1 MLPPL
6 LWLIDSPQGYPPEV
20 DRFTTSSD
28 RRREAGVATLKDVAA
43 AAGVSRT
50 TVSNAYNRPGKLS
63 AALRARILTAAR
75 ELGYPGPDPVARGL
89 RTGRVG
95 AIGFLLAE
103 ALTFAF
109 DDPAAVLLLRGVAE
123 IGQLADVGLS
133 LLPSPPERPEGAATA
148 SQAVTRAAVD
158 GFLVYHLPEDHPGM
172 LAVRGRRLPAVVV
185 DGPDL
190 PGVPFVGV
198 DDRGGARRAAE
209 HLLALG
215 HRRIGV
221 LVDRIAA
228 DAYRGPVDDRRRGTS
243 GFRASNLRL
252 AGYADALR
260 GAGLAWQAV
269 PIQECGVPDRASG
282 HAGAT
287 ALLDRAPELTAI
299 LATTDLLAK
308 GAIQAAG
315 ERGLPVPAALSVVG
329 FDDLPDSASAGLT
342 TVHQPLADKGRVAA
356 RLLLQ
361 ALDGA
366 ATPASRVEL
375 PTRLVPR
382 GSTAPPRSRR

>member
-1 MLPPL
+1 M
-6 LWLIDSPQGYPPEV
+6 
-20 DRFTTSSD
+20 
-28 RRREAGVATLKDVAA
+28 ATLKDVAA

-50 TVSNAYNRPGKLS
+50 TASNAYNQPSKLS
-63 AALRARILTAAR
+63 AAVRARILAAAQ
-75 ELGYPGPDPVARGL
+75 ELGYPGPDPIARSL

-95 AIGFLLAE
+95 MLGVLLAE

-133 LLPSPPERPEGAATA
+133 LLPSPPERAAGAATVT
-148 SQAVTRAAVD
+148 QAVTRAAVD
-158 GFLVYHLPEDHPGM
+158 GFLVYHLPDDHPSTPAL
-172 LAVRGRRLPAVVV
+172 LARRLPTVVV

-190 PGVPFVGV
+190 QGVPLVGV
-198 DDRGGARRAAE
+198 DDRGGARQAAE

-243 GFRASNLRL
+243 GFRASHLRL

-260 GAGLAWQAV
+260 TASVAWQAV
-269 PIQECGVPDRASG
+269 PIQECGIPDRASG
-282 HAGAT
+282 HAGAA

-299 LATTDLLAK
+299 LATTDLLAQ
-308 GAIQAAG
+308 GAIQAAH
-315 ERGLPVPAALSVVG
+315 ERNLPVPAALSVVG
-329 FDDLPDSASAGLT
+329 FDDLPDTAGTGLT
-342 TVHQPLADKGRVAA
+342 TVHQPLADKGRIAA

-366 ATPASRVEL
+366 VTPASRVEL
-375 PTRLVPR
+375 PTRLILR
-382 GSTAPPRSRR
+382 GSTASPLTNR

>member
-1 MLPPL
+1 
-6 LWLIDSPQGYPPEV
+6 
-20 DRFTTSSD
+20 
-28 RRREAGVATLKDVAA
+28 VATLKDVAV

-63 AALRARILTAAR
+63 AAVRERILAAAE

-95 AIGFLLAE
+95 ALGVVLAE

-133 LLPSPPERPEGAATA
+133 LLPSPPERPTGAAAAT
-148 SQAVTRAAVD
+148 QAVTRAAVD
-158 GFLVYHLPEDHPGM
+158 GFLVYHLPDDHPGIPAI
-172 LAVRGRRLPAVVV
+172 LGRRLPTVVV

-190 PGVPFVGV
+190 RGVPFVSV
-198 DDRGGARRAAE
+198 DDRGGARQAAE

-228 DAYRGPVDDRRRGTS
+228 DAYTGPVDGRRLGTS
-243 GFRASNLRL
+243 GFRASHLRL

-260 GAGLAWQAV
+260 AAGLAWQAV
-269 PIQECGVPDRASG
+269 PVQECGVPDRASG

-287 ALLDRAPELTAI
+287 ALLDRAPGLTAI
-299 LATTDLLAK
+299 LATTDLLAL
-308 GAIQAAG
+308 GAIQAA
-315 ERGLPVPAALSVVG
+315 RARDLPVPDALSVVG
-329 FDDLPDSASAGLT
+329 FDDLPAAAGAGLT
-342 TVHQPLADKGRVAA
+342 TVRQPLADKGRVAA

-361 ALDGA
+361 RLDGPA
-366 ATPASRVEL
+366 APASRVEL

-382 GSTAPPRSRR
+382 GSTAQPPTRR

>member
-1 MLPPL
+1 
-6 LWLIDSPQGYPPEV
+6 
-20 DRFTTSSD
+20 
-28 RRREAGVATLKDVAA
+28 VATLKDVAA

-63 AALRARILTAAR
+63 PAVRARILAAAQ

-95 AIGFLLAE
+95 TVGVLLAE

-109 DDPAAVLLLRGVAE
+109 DDPAAVLLLRGAAE
-123 IGQLADVGLS
+123 IGQQADMGLS
-133 LLPSPPERPEGAATA
+133 LLPAPPERPAGAATA
-148 SQAVTRAAVD
+148 TQAAIRAAVD
-158 GFLVYHLPEDHPGM
+158 GFLVYHLPDDHPSVPAV
-172 LAVRGRRLPAVVV
+172 LARRLPTVVV

-190 PGVPFVGV
+190 HGIPFVGV
-198 DDRGGARRAAE
+198 DDRGGARQAAE

-228 DAYRGPVDDRRRGTS
+228 DAYRGPVDRQRRATA
-243 GFRASNLRL
+243 GFRASHLRL

-260 GAGLAWQAV
+260 AAGLAWQAA
-269 PIQECGVPDRASG
+269 PIQECGVSDRASG

-287 ALLDRAPELTAI
+287 ALLDRSPELTAI
-299 LATTDLLAK
+299 LATTDLLAQ
-308 GAIQAAG
+308 GAIQAAH
-315 ERGLPVPAALSVVG
+315 ERDLPVPAALSVVG
-329 FDDLPDSASAGLT
+329 FDDLPDAASAGLT
-342 TVHQPLADKGRVAA
+342 TVHQPLADKGRIAA

-361 ALDGA
+361 ALDSA
-366 ATPASRVEL
+366 VARASHVEL
-375 PTRLVPR
+375 PTRLILR
-382 GSTAPPRSRR
+382 CSTAPRHRGIAVS

>member
-1 MLPPL
+1 M
-6 LWLIDSPQGYPPEV
+6 V
-20 DRFTTSSD
+20 DRFTKLGAAEGA
-28 RRREAGVATLKDVAA
+28 RVATLKDVAA

-63 AALRARILTAAR
+63 AAVRERVLAAAR

-95 AIGFLLAE
+95 ALGVLLAE

-109 DDPAAVLLLRGVAE
+109 DDPAAVLLLSGVAE
-123 IGQLADVGLS
+123 VGQLADVGLS
-133 LLPSPPERPEGAATA
+133 LLPAPPERPTGAATA
-148 SQAVTRAAVD
+148 TQAVMRSAVD
-158 GFLVYHLPEDHPGM
+158 GFLVYHLPDDHPSVPAL
-172 LAVRGRRLPAVVV
+172 LARRLPTVVV

-190 PGVPFVGV
+190 EGIPFVGV
-198 DDRGGARRAAE
+198 DDRGGARQAAE

-228 DAYRGPVDDRRRGTS
+228 DAYRGPVDHARLGTA
-243 GFRASNLRL
+243 GFRAGHLRL

-260 GAGLAWQAV
+260 AAGLAWQAV
-269 PIQECGVPDRASG
+269 PVQECGVPDRASG
-282 HAGAT
+282 HAGAS

-299 LATTDLLAK
+299 LATTDLLAR
-308 GAIQAAG
+308 GAIQAAR
-315 ERGLPVPAALSVVG
+315 ERDLPVPEALSVVG
-329 FDDLPDSASAGLT
+329 FDDLPDTARAGLT
-342 TVHQPLADKGRVAA
+342 TVHQPLADKGRIAA
-356 RLLLQ
+356 RLLLR

-366 ATPASRVEL
+366 ATPDSHVEL
-375 PTRLVPR
+375 PTRLVVR
-382 GSTAPPRSRR
+382 GSTAPPPGRR

>member
-1 MLPPL
+1 M
-6 LWLIDSPQGYPPEV
+6 
-20 DRFTTSSD
+20 
-28 RRREAGVATLKDVAA
+28 ATLKDVAA

-50 TVSNAYNRPGKLS
+50 TASNAYNRPGKLS
-63 AALRARILTAAR
+63 AAVRARILAAAQ
-75 ELGYPGPDPVARGL
+75 ELGYPGPDPVARSL

-95 AIGFLLAE
+95 ALGVLLAE

-123 IGQLADVGLS
+123 VGQLADVGLC
-133 LLPSPPERPEGAATA
+133 LLPAPPERPTGAATVT
-148 SQAVTRAAVD
+148 QAVTRAAVD
-158 GFLVYHLPEDHPGM
+158 GFLVYHLPDDHPSIPAV
-172 LAVRGRRLPAVVV
+172 LARRLPTVVV

-190 PGVPFVGV
+190 QGVPLVGV
-198 DDRGGARRAAE
+198 DDRGGARQAAE

-228 DAYRGPVDDRRRGTS
+228 DAYRGPVDQQRRGTV
-243 GFRASNLRL
+243 GFRASHLRL

-260 GAGLAWQAV
+260 ATGLAWEAV
-269 PIQECGVPDRASG
+269 PIQECGIPNRASG
-282 HAGAT
+282 HAGTA

-299 LATTDLLAK
+299 LATTDLLAQ
-308 GAIQAAG
+308 GAIQAAHQ
-315 ERGLPVPAALSVVG
+315 RNLPVPAALSVVG
-329 FDDLPDSASAGLT
+329 FDDLPDTVSGDLT
-342 TVHQPLADKGRVAA
+342 TVHQPLADKGRIAA

-366 ATPASRVEL
+366 VTPANGVEL
-375 PTRLVPR
+375 PTRLVVR
-382 GSTAPPRSRR
+382 GSTASPLTKREPHR